1 MAQQRPTGGGQAA
14 DPARQ
19 ATTQQTPVSHTAP
32 QPRAHPPAAPQPRR
46 GREVVQV
53 RRLDAWS
60 VLKLSLVFYFA
71 LLLVIMLGLVAFWAV
86 LIRLGVIDT
95 VLGLF
100 AEVGLPF
107 TIDPAS
113 LASGVFLIGLL
124 NVVLWS
130 GINVFAALLYNLIA
144 ELIGGLKVTLAPDR

>member
-1 MAQQRPTGGGQAA
+1 MADQRPTGGHGAA
-14 DPARQ
+14 A
-19 ATTQQTPVSHTAP
+19 TQQTAP
-32 QPRAHPPAAPQPRR
+32 QPRAHPPATTTAPQPRR
-46 GREVVQV
+46 GRQV
-53 RRLDAWS
+53 MQIRRIDAWT
-60 VLKLSLVFYFA
+60 VLKLSLVFYFG
-71 LLLVIMLGLVAFWAV
+71 LLLGVMLGLIAFWAV
-86 LIRLGVIDT
+86 LVRLGVVDT

-107 TIDPAS
+107 TIDAGS
-113 LASGVFLIGLL
+113 LASGVFLVGLL